1 MLRGV
6 TVGLDEA
13 RMLELLR
20 DAPAWL
26 VFALTSLAFAG
37 LYFGA
42 ALAGLGLRRLLP
54 GRTIDARPLKPHQV
68 RDEVRRSLV
77 SIAVFGLY
85 GVVTVK
91 LLATGA
97 LAFAWQAP
105 WWVVAADFAGLMLW
119 NEVHFYACHRL
130 LHTTWLMKRVHYV
143 HHLSLVPTPFS
154 TYSFHWFEAA
164 LLGSVMLCAL
174 PLRSFHVVAVLL
186 LPLGSIALNVLGHW
200 NWDPVPG
207 LADGA
212 LPASSRRHSAH
223 HARGDGNLGFLLPWF
238 DRALRT
244 RVPR

>member
-20 DAPAWL
+20 GAPAWL

-42 ALAGLGLRRLLP
+42 ALAALGLRRVLP

-68 RDEVRRSLV
+68 RDEVLRSLA
-77 SIAVFGLY
+77 SIGVFGLY

-91 LLATGA
+91 LLAAGW
-97 LAFAWQAP
+97 LAFTWQAP
-105 WWVVAADFAGLMLW
+105 WWVVALDLLALLLW

-130 LHTTWLMKRVHYV
+130 LHVAWLMKRVHYV

-174 PLRSFHVVAVLL
+174 PFRSFHVVAVLL

-244 RVPR
+244 RVPK